1 MKLWQ
6 MATNN
11 DIDKIVMV
19 DKERQMVTD
28 SDYDRR

>member
-28 SDYDRR
+28 SDYDRW